1 MKLLVYLYPFHH
13 FPPNPFSPQI
23 SSSLNPIYRHPR
35 PPPPSNTHEPAISTN
50 VQQHVGSIS
59 VSIFGSSSISIS
71 TGAVGPAPSP
81 SPDLREAPPF
91 VLHLQATLSSLE
103 KIRQLGPLHLLQE
116 EDEISQIEDEPKL
129 ECLHLPQDMN
139 LFRLKITFLKM
150 NRSENLVEDNICIKM
165 KMNQSRSLIEYQSIV
180 AMY

>member
-1 MKLLVYLYPFHH
+1 MSNSSRLTNVQLMSNSADVAPRHVSHH
-13 FPPNPFSPQI
+13 LKKKKKIQNQCENDFNIPIPISPFSPQI

-59 VSIFGSSSISIS
+59 ISGSISVSISGSSSISIS

-81 SPDLREAPPF
+81 SPDLLEAPPF

-103 KIRQLGPLHLLQE
+103 KIRQLGSLYIWLRYKCSCIFGIHIRNFQ
-116 EDEISQIEDEPKL
+116 
-129 ECLHLPQDMN
+129 MN
-139 LFRLKITFLKM
+139 IT
-150 NRSENLVEDNICIKM
+150 
-165 KMNQSRSLIEYQSIV
+165 
-180 AMY
+180 